1 MRCSCHVF
9 FLSYCGHECHGIL
22 PPVSMLMY
30 AARCTKNKE
39 KTASVIAQG
48 KGRGGRVR
56 RGKPLQSCILQK
68 YAVGG
73 RAAGR
78 AGSSSERGKGQR
90 RNVGARGPAMQ
101 MTAPSIQRRR
111 AEKGSSGASLKLE
124 GGGLQRGCTPVSSR
138 QRDRAAVRNS
148 SPA

>member
-39 KTASVIAQG
+39 KNGISYCTG
-48 KGRGGRVR
+48 EREGRAGE

-90 RNVGARGPAMQ
+90 RNVGARRPAMQ

-124 GGGLQRGCTPVSSR
+124 GGAPAAEDFSGVAHLSAADRETGLQ
-138 QRDRAAVRNS
+138 
-148 SPA
+148 

>member
-1 MRCSCHVF
+1 
-9 FLSYCGHECHGIL
+9 
-22 PPVSMLMY
+22 MLMY

-39 KTASVIAQG
+39 KNGISYCTGEREGRAG
-48 KGRGGRVR
+48 K

-111 AEKGSSGASLKLE
+111 AEKGSSGASLNLE
-124 GGGLQRGCTPVSSR
+124 GGAPVAEDFSGVAHLSAPDRETGLQ
-138 QRDRAAVRNS
+138 
-148 SPA
+148 

>member
-1 MRCSCHVF
+1 MQQGA
-9 FLSYCGHECHGIL
+9 LKIKKK
-22 PPVSMLMY
+22 M
-30 AARCTKNKE
+30 
-39 KTASVIAQG
+39 ASVIAQG

-111 AEKGSSGASLKLE
+111 AEKGSSGASLNLE
-124 GGGLQRGCTPVSSR
+124 GGAPVAEDFSGVAHLSAA
-138 QRDRAAVRNS
+138 DRETG
-148 SPA
+148 PQ